1 VSEPKIS
8 RRKLITTG
16 IVAAAGAAGLG
27 VADVLAHKYGLIPP
41 DAVGPYGVSKTLTYA
56 AQRILQMHHSLAREF
71 DRSQISK
78 GVIPVKGQVPASASF
93 REMLRNG
100 FADWRLKVDGM
111 VARPQAFSLADLR
124 KFPAQ
129 NQVTLHA
136 CEQGW
141 SFIAEWT
148 GVQLS
153 YILNLVGISAQAK
166 YVAVFSHDKVW
177 DTLDMFDAWHPQTLL
192 AYGMNGAPL
201 PAPHGA
207 PVRMRVGRQI
217 GYKNVKFLSHL
228 IVTDNAKQY
237 GKGLGGKAP
246 EGGWQWYAGI

>member
-1 VSEPKIS
+1 MSGKIS

-16 IVAAAGAAGLG
+16 LAAAGVAGLG
-27 VADVLAHKYGLIPP
+27 VADYLAHRFGLIPP
-41 DAVGPYGVSKTLTYA
+41 ENVGFYGPSNTLTYA
-56 AQRILQMHHSLAREF
+56 AQRILQMHHPLAREF

-78 GVIPVKGQVPASASF
+78 GVIPVKGQVPASSTYRA
-93 REMLRNG
+93 MLRND

-111 VARPQAFSLADLR
+111 VARPQSFSLANLR

-129 NQVTLHA
+129 NQITLHT

-148 GVQLS
+148 GVQMS
-153 YILNLVGISAQAK
+153 YILNLVGIHPEAK
-166 YVAVFSHDKVW
+166 YVAVFSYDKVW
-177 DTLDMFDAWHPQTLL
+177 DTMDMFDAWHPQTLL
-192 AYGMNGAPL
+192 AYGMNGEPL

-207 PVRMRVGRQI
+207 PARIRVARQV

-246 EGGWQWYAGI
+246 EGGWAWYGGI

>member
-1 VSEPKIS
+1 MSRKIS

-16 IVAAAGAAGLG
+16 LAAAAGVAGLG
-27 VADVLAHKYGLIPP
+27 VADRLAHRYGLIPP
-41 DAVGPYGVSKTLTYA
+41 DAEGFYGPSNTLTYA
-56 AQRILQMHHSLAREF
+56 AQRLLHVSSSPRSRIRPQPNLQRRHSCKGPSPAERILSRL
-71 DRSQISK
+71 
-78 GVIPVKGQVPASASF
+78 
-93 REMLRNG
+93 LRGG
-100 FADWRLKVDGM
+100 FEDWRLAVDGM
-111 VARPQAFSLADLR
+111 VARPQSFSLAELR
-124 KFPAQ
+124 QFPAQ

-153 YILNLVGISAQAK
+153 YILNLVGIRPQAK
-166 YVAVFSHDKVW
+166 YVAIFSYDKVW
-177 DTLDMFDAWHPQTLL
+177 DTMDMFDAWHPQTLI
-192 AYGMNGAPL
+192 AYGMNGQTL

-207 PVRMRVGRQI
+207 PVRLRVARQV
-217 GYKNVKFLSHL
+217 GYKNVKFLTHL

-246 EGGWQWYAGI
+246 EGGWAWYGGI

>member
-1 VSEPKIS
+1 MSRKIS

-16 IVAAAGAAGLG
+16 LAAATGVAGLG
-27 VADVLAHKYGLIPP
+27 VADHLAHRFGLVPP
-41 DAVGPYGVSKTLTYA
+41 DAEGFYGLSNTLTYA
-56 AQRILQMHHSLAREF
+56 AQRLLMFHHPLAREF

-78 GVIPVKGQVPASASF
+78 GVIPVKGQVPATESY
-93 REMLRNG
+93 RKLLRG
-100 FADWRLKVDGM
+100 RFESWRLIVDGM
-111 VARPQAFSLADLR
+111 VARPHSFSLAELR
-124 KFPAQ
+124 QFPVQ

-153 YILNLVGISAQAK
+153 YILNLVGIRPQAK
-166 YVAVFSHDKVW
+166 YVAIFSYDKVW
-177 DTLDMFDAWHPQTLL
+177 DTVDMFDAWHPQTLI
-192 AYGMNGAPL
+192 AYGMNGQEL

-207 PVRMRVGRQI
+207 PVRLRVARQL
-217 GYKNVKFLSHL
+217 GYKNVKFLTRL

-246 EGGWQWYAGI
+246 EAGWAWYAGI

>member
-1 VSEPKIS
+1 MSGGKIS

-16 IVAAAGAAGLG
+16 LAAAAGAAGLG
-27 VADVLAHKYGLIPP
+27 VADKLAHRYGLIPP
-41 DAVGPYGVSKTLTYA
+41 DAEGFYGPSNTLTYA
-56 AQRILQMHHSLAREF
+56 AQRLLQFHHPLAREF
-71 DRSQISK
+71 SRSQISQ
-78 GVIPVKGQVPASASF
+78 GVIPVKGQVPAAESY
-93 REMLRNG
+93 RKLLRG
-100 FADWRLKVDGM
+100 EFADWRLTIDGM
-111 VARPQAFSLADLR
+111 VARPRTFSLAELR
-124 KFPAQ
+124 QFPAQ

-148 GVQLS
+148 GVKLS
-153 YILNLVGISAQAK
+153 YILNLVGMRPQAK
-166 YVAVFSHDKVW
+166 YVAVFSYDKVW
-177 DTLDMFDAWHPQTLL
+177 DTLDLFDAWHPQTLL
-192 AYGMNGAPL
+192 AYGMNGQTI

-207 PVRMRVGRQI
+207 PLRLRVARQV

-246 EGGWQWYAGI
+246 EGGWAWYGGI